1 MKTSLITAA
10 VAIAALWLTSC
21 TTTETTVTSPD
32 GTITR
37 TKSSSID
44 PATAQALAN
53 AAANAALESSRS
65 SGK

>member
-1 MKTSLITAA
+1 MKTSIITAA
-10 VAIAALWLTSC
+10 VAFAALWLTSC
-21 TTTETTVTSPD
+21 TTTETTVTAPD

-37 TKSSSID
+37 TKSSSVD

-53 AAANAALESSRS
+53 AAANAALEQSRN